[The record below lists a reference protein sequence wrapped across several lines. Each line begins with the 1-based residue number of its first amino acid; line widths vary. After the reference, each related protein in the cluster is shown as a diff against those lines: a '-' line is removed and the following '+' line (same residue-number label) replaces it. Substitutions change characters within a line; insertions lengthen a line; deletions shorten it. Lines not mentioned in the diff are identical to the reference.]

1 MARAI
6 EAEDTLKMIQEALA
20 SAGNEGAPAAAA
32 PKPAKKKVTKKIVK
46 KKEKC
51 DPVARFFNNHSE
63 NPHLQQIETAYLKY
77 LTAQH
82 AQESHLKA
90 VKKLHILSALRKIQ
104 RYWKRKYVH
113 IRERSAIMIQLY
125 ARKFLAKLS
134 SYKVKLS

>member
-20 SAGNEGAPAAAA
+20 SAGDEGAAAAA
-32 PKPAKKKVTKKIVK
+32 PKPAKKKVGKKIVK

-63 NPHLQQIETAYLKY
+63 NPHLQQIETAYLKF

-90 VKKLHILSALRKIQ
+90 VKKLHILSALRKI
-104 RYWKRKYVH
+104 
-113 IRERSAIMIQLY
+113 
-125 ARKFLAKLS
+125 
-134 SYKVKLS
+134 